1 MSIKNS
7 EAFLDEII
15 AELQKMKEDPEKDTL
30 ARVLGMVVR
39 VANKHDDRNSLK
51 KSLSAFAMNVDGID
65 FNEYKTLKNWEE
77 EKLLINSVPKSSMIN
92 KSHENK
98 SSYKSDSSSPSVYA
112 LTRVIRFCVKVPVL
126 SEQIIEALPK
136 VSTAGKRRIRALRLT
151 IRCTPIERTIVTIT
165 GKPSGI
171 AETASETAIINIS
184 IGGVPPNIP
193 TAKIIA
199 QAISAIIPR
208 YFPSCESFFCR
219 GV

>member
-77 EKLLINSVPKSSMIN
+77 EKK
-92 KSHENK
+92 
-98 SSYKSDSSSPSVYA
+98 
-112 LTRVIRFCVKVPVL
+112 
-126 SEQIIEALPK
+126 
-136 VSTAGKRRIRALRLT
+136 
-151 IRCTPIERTIVTIT
+151 
-165 GKPSGI
+165 
-171 AETASETAIINIS
+171 
-184 IGGVPPNIP
+184 
-193 TAKIIA
+193 
-199 QAISAIIPR
+199 
-208 YFPSCESFFCR
+208 
-219 GV
+219 